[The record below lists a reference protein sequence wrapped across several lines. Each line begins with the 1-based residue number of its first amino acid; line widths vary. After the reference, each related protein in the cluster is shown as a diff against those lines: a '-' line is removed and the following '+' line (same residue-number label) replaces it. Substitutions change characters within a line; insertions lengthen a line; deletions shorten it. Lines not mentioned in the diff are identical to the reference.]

1 MLLNFWNEIA
11 RIFMTNVLLPAIW
24 LIVLIVGLPQLSET
38 VYTPSLPDIAYALNT
53 SEPMVEYT
61 LTIYL
66 LGFAVG
72 TLFWGYLSDRL
83 GRKPCVIAGL
93 LVFIVGCIGC
103 YFSTSIEMLMISRL
117 IQAFGGAT
125 GSVLGQA
132 ICRDAFHGPALGRVY
147 SLTGSAIA
155 LFPAL
160 GPLCGGLIAE
170 IFGWRNIF
178 VFMTMFAL
186 IVTILVSVK
195 LPETHPQA
203 SRKKVSVWNIAKQ
216 LVLDKKVLGF
226 GLIVAGCNGILF
238 SYFAEGSFYLIKG
251 LGLSPSHYG
260 LSFTVIGCSAML
272 GGIVSKR
279 LQNQH
284 SSKEIMGYGLLI
296 IAFATT
302 IFSCIAMIN
311 HSLFTLPS
319 HRMIAVTIISQVIC
333 IFGTCITTVNAL
345 ALALIDYKHAIG
357 TASSLF
363 GFFYY
368 CMISLFT
375 FGMGFLHDGTLLP
388 MPLYFLALS
397 MFMLTIKRLCLK
409 KS

>member
-1 MLLNFWNEIA
+1 
-11 RIFMTNVLLPAIW
+11 MTHFLLPAIW

-38 VYTPSLPDIAYALNT
+38 VYTPSLPDIGQALRT
-53 SEPMVEYT
+53 SEAMVEYT

-66 LGFAVG
+66 FGFALG
-72 TLFWGYLSDRL
+72 TLFWGKVSDRI
-83 GRKPCVIAGL
+83 GRKPCMIAGL
-93 LVFIVGCIGC
+93 IVFIIGCIGC
-103 YFSTSIEMLMISRL
+103 YFSNSIEMLMNSRL
-117 IQAFGGAT
+117 IQAFGGST

-132 ICRDAFHGPALGRVY
+132 ICRDAFNGPSLGKVY
-147 SLTGSAIA
+147 SATGSALA

-178 VFMTMFAL
+178 VFLTMFAL
-186 IVTILVSVK
+186 IVIALVSVQ

-203 SRKKVSVWNIAKQ
+203 SRKKISMWNIATQ
-216 LVLDKKVLGF
+216 LMLDKKVIGF

-251 LGLSPSHYG
+251 LGLSTSYYG
-260 LSFTVIGCSAML
+260 LSFTVIALATTL

-279 LQNQH
+279 LQNKH

-302 IFSCIAMIN
+302 IFSCVAMIN
-311 HSLFTLPS
+311 HNLFAFPI
-319 HRMIAVTIISQVIC
+319 HVMIAITILSQMGCSFGIC
-333 IFGTCITTVNAL
+333 MATSNAL
-345 ALALIDYKHAIG
+345 ALALVDYKHAIG

-368 CMISLFT
+368 CLIALFT
-375 FGMGFLHDGTLLP
+375 FFMGFLHDGTLLP
-388 MPLYFLALS
+388 MPLYFLSLS
-397 MFMLTIKRLCLK
+397 CLMIIVNRICLK
-409 KS
+409 N